1 MSPLYVFECWTCFT
15 TEERLQTGFEPV
27 KPRCDGCGAWMVLTL
42 TATSVHF
49 KGKGWAKKDR
59 TKKEG
64 KQ

>member
-1 MSPLYVFECWTCFT
+1 
-15 TEERLQTGFEPV
+15 
-27 KPRCDGCGAWMVLTL
+27 MVLTL

>member
-1 MSPLYVFECWTCFT
+1 
-15 TEERLQTGFEPV
+15 
-27 KPRCDGCGAWMVLTL
+27 MVLTL

-64 KQ
+64 KKSE